1 MKTTMRIVS
10 LVLTIFLFIGT
21 FSITAQ
27 AAGGNQKIG
36 IAFITASSLRLRGG
50 PGTQYTTLDYGY
62 NREVVV
68 LEEKL
73 GDWYK
78 VIYNLQPG
86 YMHKDYLQI
95 TPRENAEL
103 GYGRVNGSR
112 VNLRS
117 GPGTGYSVVG
127 QAALNDRAYIIG
139 INAQWYKIIYKDLI
153 CYIRSDYLDLT
164 EIPYENKASVNTP
177 KFFRGGKSTGVAPSA
192 SALKGSADDSS
203 TVTGSA
209 IVKKAKQ
216 YLGTPYV
223 YGGASPSGFDCSG
236 FVQYVFQLHGIPLPR
251 TSRQQWTAGKS
262 IATSQLQPGDLVFF
276 NTSGSGVSHLGI
288 WVGDGQ
294 FIHASSSRGVMIS
307 ALSNSYWSPRYMGA
321 RRVL

>member
-21 FSITAQ
+21 FSITAH

-86 YMHKDYLQI
+86 YMHKDYLR
-95 TPRENAEL
+95 TATRENAEL

-139 INAQWYKIIYKDLI
+139 INAQWYKIIYRDLV

-164 EIPYENKASVNTP
+164 EVPYENQASPNKP
-177 KFFRGGKSTGVAPSA
+177 LFFRGGTSTGTPVSPGALHQSAAPVR
-192 SALKGSADDSS
+192 GQQ
-203 TVTGSA
+203 
-209 IVKKAKQ
+209 IVNTAKQ
-216 YLGTPYV
+216 YIGVPYV
-223 YGGASPSGFDCSG
+223 WGGSTPAGFDCSG